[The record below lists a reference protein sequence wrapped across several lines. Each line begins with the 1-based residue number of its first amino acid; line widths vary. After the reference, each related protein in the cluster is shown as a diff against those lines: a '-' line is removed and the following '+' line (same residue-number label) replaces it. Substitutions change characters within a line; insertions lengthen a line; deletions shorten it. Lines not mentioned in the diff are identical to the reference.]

1 MGIFEI
7 IGPIMIGPSSSHT
20 AGAVRIGKYARRI
33 YGVERPFDLVEIDL
47 FNSFSES
54 GKGHGTDLALLSGIL
69 CFNVDDERILKAFDI
84 AHEMGINYKINFK
97 GIDEDFPE
105 NTAKITFYNGET
117 SFYIFG
123 ESIGGGLIHIF
134 NVNGYRV
141 SLFGRHPVLIVVAKD
156 VRGIVAHV
164 SKVILDA
171 GINIAKAEIERD
183 SSIGESLS
191 VFKLDADFPKD
202 MIPLI
207 LENKNIKEAITVER
221 LEEL

>member
-33 YGVERPFDLVEIDL
+33 YGVSKLFDLVEIDL

-54 GKGHGTDLALLSGIL
+54 GVGHGTDLAILSGIL
-69 CFNVDDERILKAFDI
+69 CFNVDDERILNAFGI
-84 AHEMGINYKINFK
+84 AKEMGINYKFNFM
-97 GIDEDFPE
+97 GIDEELPE
-105 NTAKITFYNGET
+105 NTAKITFYNNREP
-117 SFYIFG
+117 FYIFG
-123 ESIGGGLIHIF
+123 ESIGGGLIRIF
-134 NVNGYRV
+134 NINGYNV
-141 SLFGRHPVLIVVAKD
+141 NLFGRHPVLIVIAKD
-156 VRGIVAHV
+156 VPGIVAHV
-164 SKVILDA
+164 SKVIADT

-202 MIPLI
+202 RLPLI